1 VESITLAS
9 LLTVTGVALFLSVI
23 VLPLAKAAGASG
35 NRTLVVS
42 YVAGVLVPVIVSVLV
57 GNTTPA
63 LLGQAALT
71 GLMASAMANGLYR
84 VKQAISG
91 PDSQTK

>member
-1 VESITLAS
+1 
-9 LLTVTGVALFLSVI
+9 
-23 VLPLAKAAGASG
+23 
-35 NRTLVVS
+35 
-42 YVAGVLVPVIVSVLV
+42 VLVPVIVSVLV

-84 VKQAISG
+84 VKQAIATG
-91 PDSQTK
+91 F